1 MTMWTR
7 GGSDVRPKILKNERE
22 YAAALRR
29 VEDLWDAPKGSAKA
43 EELELWAHLVDAYE
57 RERHPIPPPNPVE
70 AIRFRMDQLGLRNQD
85 LARFVGGRNRASE
98 VLNHKRSLSVSM
110 MRNLYRELH
119 VPAESLL
126 AEPSKRYRV

>member
-1 MTMWTR
+1 M
-7 GGSDVRPKILKNERE
+7 RPKILKNERE

>member
-1 MTMWTR
+1 
-7 GGSDVRPKILKNERE
+7 VRPKILKNERE